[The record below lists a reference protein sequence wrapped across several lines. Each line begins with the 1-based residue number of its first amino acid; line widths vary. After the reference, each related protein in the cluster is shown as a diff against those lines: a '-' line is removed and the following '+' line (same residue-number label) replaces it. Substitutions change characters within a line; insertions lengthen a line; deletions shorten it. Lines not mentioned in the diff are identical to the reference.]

1 MTSMP
6 DLAGQTR
13 SARLRRAHMVITQTS
28 GEGTLELR
36 NAAGTYRS
44 QAALLGFVEDSCQK
58 CEEM

>member
-1 MTSMP
+1 
-6 DLAGQTR
+6 
-13 SARLRRAHMVITQTS
+13 MVITQTS

-36 NAAGTYRS
+36 NAAGTDRS